1 MMITGAIATALMLGV
16 LGSAHC
22 IGMCGP
28 LALAV
33 PSPRHSVAARLGSAL
48 ALNGGRVVTY
58 ALLGAAFGLFGRGLQ
73 LAGLQQVVS
82 IALGVLILVGLLA
95 PRVLRF
101 VRIGQATGGFVLR
114 MQGVMA
120 RQLKRT
126 SPEGLFIT
134 GMRNGLLPC
143 GLVYLAAAGA
153 MAQDGWA
160 AGALFM
166 ALFGLGTWPAL
177 VGLKVSG
184 SYAGPGLRATLRKV
198 TPYAYAL
205 MGILFI
211 LRGMDLGIPFISP
224 DLPEA
229 NSAVEACHLPA
240 SQP

>member
-1 MMITGAIATALMLGV
+1 MTMEGMLATALLLGM

-33 PSPRHSVAARLGSAL
+33 PSPGRSLPERLASAF

-58 ALLGAAFGLFGRGLQ
+58 ALLGAAFGLFGKGLQ
-73 LAGLQQVVS
+73 LAGLQQGVS
-82 IALGVLILVGLLA
+82 IALGVVILLGLLA
-95 PRVLRF
+95 PRVWRRVRLERAAGAF
-101 VRIGQATGGFVLR
+101 VMR
-114 MQGVMA
+114 MQGIMA
-120 RQLKRT
+120 RQLRRT
-126 SPEGLFIT
+126 SWEGLFLT
-134 GMRNGLLPC
+134 GMLNGLLPC

-153 MAQDGWA
+153 LAQDGWWNGA
-160 AGALFM
+160 AFM

-177 VGLKVSG
+177 VLLKVSG
-184 SYAGPGLRATLRKV
+184 SYAGPGMRSALRSM

-229 NSAVEACHLPA
+229 NSAAQECAPG
-240 SQP
+240 Q